1 MKYFLYEEEENVGI
15 LTINRPDSMNALNTG
30 VFYELR
36 DFLLELAK
44 NETLRALIIT
54 GGGRAFV
61 AGADIKE
68 MQEMTPA
75 EAKDF
80 SILGDIV
87 FKLLS
92 KFPVPVIAAVNGF
105 ALGGGL
111 EFMMSADFAY
121 ASEKAKFGLPELTLG
136 LIPGFGGSK
145 RLSERVGVAY
155 AKELLF
161 TGRIFR
167 ADEALRIGLV
177 NKVVP
182 PDELMGE
189 VKKLAKE
196 IIKVSP
202 HAVKEVKQLLN
213 YSRDLSMDRAVAIEN
228 NQFGLIF
235 AHPQAKEG
243 MDAFVDKRKADWD
256 KK

>member
-1 MKYFLYEEEENVGI
+1 MKYFLYEEEENTGI
-15 LTINRPDSMNALNTG
+15 LTINRPDTLNSLNRE
-30 VFYELR
+30 VFYEL
-36 DFLLELAK
+36 DDILKDLAK
-44 NETLRALIIT
+44 KETLRVLIIT
-54 GGGRAFV
+54 GAGRAFV

-68 MQEMTPA
+68 MQSMTPA
-75 EAKDF
+75 EAKEF
-80 SILGDIV
+80 SILGDKT
-87 FKLLS
+87 FKLINE
-92 KFPVPVIAAVNGF
+92 FPMPVIAAVNGF

-145 RLSERVGVAY
+145 RLSERVGVSA

-161 TGRIFR
+161 TGRIIKP
-167 ADEALRIGLV
+167 DEALRLGLV

-182 PDELMGE
+182 PEELIPS
-189 VKKLAKE
+189 VKELAKE

-202 HAVKEVKQLLN
+202 NAVKEVKQLLN
-213 YSRDLSMDRAVAIEN
+213 YSRDLPMDRAVAIEN

-235 AHPQAKEG
+235 SHPQAQEG
-243 MDAFVDKRKADWD
+243 MAAFVEKRKAEWN
-256 KK
+256 K